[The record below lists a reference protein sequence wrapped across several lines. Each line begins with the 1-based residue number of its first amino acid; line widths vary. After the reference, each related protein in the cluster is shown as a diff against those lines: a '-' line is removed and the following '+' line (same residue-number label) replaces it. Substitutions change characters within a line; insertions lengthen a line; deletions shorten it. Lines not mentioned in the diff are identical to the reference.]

1 MGREI
6 KFRAKR
12 LDRDE
17 WVYGNLVR
25 IDDDYRIIE
34 QEAHNNMVVD
44 CQVVAETV
52 GQFTGKNDNQG
63 KEIYEGDIFVADM
76 YPFYS
81 DGLLNYIGIVHVDID
96 GVTYSLV
103 EVSDRVAGRACGGNL
118 NGVFSEI
125 KIIGNIHEGIKQ

>member
-12 LDRDE
+12 LDRHE

-44 CQVVAETV
+44 CHIVPETA
-52 GQFTGKNDNQG
+52 GQFTGVHDKNG
-63 KEIYEGDIFVADM
+63 VEIYEGD
-76 YPFYS
+76 
-81 DGLLNYIGIVHVDID
+81 LC
-96 GVTYSLV
+96 SLFGKGQY
-103 EVSDRVAGRACGGNL
+103 RVAYTDTHTCYMIESIGSTTNWCGITVG
-118 NGVFSEI
+118 EI
-125 KIIGNIHEGIKQ
+125 HKEIEVIGNIHEGIKQ

>member
-17 WVYGNLVR
+17 WVYGNFVR

-52 GQFTGKNDNQG
+52 GQFTGLHDKNG
-63 KEIYEGDIFVADM
+63 VEIYEGDICTHESLPGAKNGLEVVFENM
-76 YPFYS
+76 GYQIKGKMLS
-81 DGLLNYIGIVHVDID
+81 DDIILCDNSNRYITV
-96 GVTYSLV
+96 
-103 EVSDRVAGRACGGNL
+103 
-118 NGVFSEI
+118 
-125 KIIGNIHEGIKQ
+125 IGNVHEGIKQ

>member
-52 GQFTGKNDNQG
+52 GQFTGLHDKNG
-63 KEIYEGDIFVADM
+63 VEIYEGDVIKWGGSVIGSVSFSHCEFIVGKGVGARALCALR
-76 YPFYS
+76 
-81 DGLLNYIGIVHVDID
+81 DGQAEEEL
-96 GVTYSLV
+96 
-103 EVSDRVAGRACGGNL
+103 EV
-118 NGVFSEI
+118 F
-125 KIIGNIHEGIKQ
+125 GNIHEGIKQ

>member
-1 MGREI
+1 MGRKI

-12 LDRDE
+12 LDRYE

-52 GQFTGKNDNQG
+52 GQFTGLHDKNG
-63 KEIYEGDIFVADM
+63 VEIYEGDIVHWCVNQIVVSGNVYFASGWFDLRNENG
-76 YPFYS
+76 S
-81 DGLLNYIGIVHVDID
+81 IGWDTLRGESHV
-96 GVTYSLV
+96 
-103 EVSDRVAGRACGGNL
+103 
-118 NGVFSEI
+118 
-125 KIIGNIHEGIKQ
+125 IGNIHEGIKQ